1 MYGFDTLF
9 KANGSANEKT
19 LCPPIVSP
27 SWKKSRC
34 VSEREDK
41 IMNHQPYHYKVE
53 SFSTKLRI
61 FSPSPSNLEVLT
73 ALRESGTR

>member
-27 SWKKSRC
+27 SWKK
-34 VSEREDK
+34 VVGVFGEKEK
-41 IMNHQPYHYKVE
+41 
-53 SFSTKLRI
+53 TKL
-61 FSPSPSNLEVLT
+61 
-73 ALRESGTR
+73 